1 MSDDILIGAYASWVV
16 ANVRAADIREKAYF
30 LSIGYSDDSEPVQTT
45 IGIGLDRERQTGDD
59 EAKREWAVGCDWYN
73 PANFENCDT
82 VALCTIKP
90 PTLDTS
96 TVANNGWRDFYVALA
111 QALADRDWS
120 GELAVTDDFVV
131 FATDYH
137 LEHLAANFHLCVPV
151 ALRERLLADGWIS
164 EQMAREQES
173 Q

>member
-1 MSDDILIGAYASWVV
+1 M

-30 LSIGYSDDSEPVQTT
+30 LSIGYSDDSEPVDLT
-45 IGIGLDRERQTGDD
+45 IGIGLDRERRTGDD
-59 EAKREWAVGCDWYN
+59 ELKREWAAGCEWYN

-82 VALCTIKP
+82 LALCTVKA

-96 TVANNGWRDFYVALA
+96 TVASNGRRDFYVALA

-120 GELAVTDDFVV
+120 GDLGVTDDFAV

-137 LEHLAANFHLCVPV
+137 LEHLAANFHRSVPV
-151 ALRERLLADGWIS
+151 GVRARLLADGWIP